1 MCVVRCSPPAPAWSA
16 PHTSHSRPAELL
28 LQTHIHAVFVTY
40 YQTSFCPVD
49 AGSSQNLP
57 TESLPS
63 SSTLVLNLV
72 VCFCNQSWVQV
83 GAFFSRWFISALDSH
98 VPKPPQGRRQQYVL
112 KNTPLVCLF
121 LFSGGLHDNCYSCLW
136 SGGPTDPPS
145 AAAEP
150 SLPLCMASRSILPS
164 FATLFLSHI

>member
-1 MCVVRCSPPAPAWSA
+1 MGRNVCSRGVVSCSPPAPAWSA

-40 YQTSFCPVD
+40 CKFPFAPNILPVD
-49 AGSSQNLP
+49 ACSSRNLP

-83 GAFFSRWFISALDSH
+83 SAFFSRWFISALDSH
-98 VPKPPQGRRQQYVL
+98 VPKPPQGRRQQYAL
-112 KNTPLVCLF
+112 KNTPLVCLL

-150 SLPLCMASRSILPS
+150 SLC
-164 FATLFLSHI
+164 F